1 MVLLPKKSAPLPPL
15 DAYVSGYADRHT
27 CAFCIEP
34 TRRSKTGF
42 VTLGPDL
49 VYVCRNTIRWASES
63 VNVSRRQCIYFF
75 TDKQYATRAQQSA
88 LTDDPLQVSISYP
101 RTT

>member
-1 MVLLPKKSAPLPPL
+1 MVLLTKKSAPLPPL

-49 VYVCRNTIRWASES
+49 VYVFRNTIRLASKS
-63 VNVSRRQCIYFF
+63 VNVSRRQYIYFLQ
-75 TDKQYATRAQQSA
+75 TNSTRPTLSKVHSLMILSKLA
-88 LTDDPLQVSISYP
+88 LLT
-101 RTT
+101 RTI